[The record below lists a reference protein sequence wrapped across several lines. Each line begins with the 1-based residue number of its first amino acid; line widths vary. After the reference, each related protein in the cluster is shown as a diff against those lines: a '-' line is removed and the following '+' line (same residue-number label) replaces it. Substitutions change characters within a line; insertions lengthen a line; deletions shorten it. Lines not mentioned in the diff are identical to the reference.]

1 MNERANRIYYP
12 EDKDRSMPDGLSN
25 STLVNGSLV
34 DHLIAVDRFEAGD
47 FRWKNLRHLVI
58 MYISKYAN
66 GSKIL
71 DLGCGT
77 GHLALELI
85 QKGYDTCAADL
96 SEDLVDYANLRA
108 QNAGYQ
114 LNAVQMDIQN
124 LPYREAFDA
133 VVCLDVLEHIGDD
146 LLALNNIYQAL
157 KSGGIMI
164 CAVPALSVLYGR
176 RDQRIGHF
184 RRYDKEVLVQEIE
197 SAGFSLCTIRYWNIL
212 GLLPM
217 ALFEKI
223 LHREVYENN
232 RYSQSYPSKS
242 LNMLLD
248 RWFDLVENRFH
259 PPLGI
264 TLIAVARKP

>member
-85 QKGYDTCAADL
+85 QKGYDNCAADL
-96 SEDLVDYANLRA
+96 SEDLEDYANLRA
-108 QNAGYQ
+108 QNAG
-114 LNAVQMDIQN
+114 N
-124 LPYREAFDA
+124 
-133 VVCLDVLEHIGDD
+133 
-146 LLALNNIYQAL
+146 
-157 KSGGIMI
+157 
-164 CAVPALSVLYGR
+164 
-176 RDQRIGHF
+176 
-184 RRYDKEVLVQEIE
+184 
-197 SAGFSLCTIRYWNIL
+197 
-212 GLLPM
+212 
-217 ALFEKI
+217 
-223 LHREVYENN
+223 
-232 RYSQSYPSKS
+232 
-242 LNMLLD
+242 
-248 RWFDLVENRFH
+248 
-259 PPLGI
+259 
-264 TLIAVARKP
+264 